1 MTRLKT
7 VLVSAVAG
15 IAMMLALS
23 QPPHDARAESP
34 PGVSEPAVDPCA
46 KLVAFIPPSTE
57 DFAKG
62 AAYSVF
68 AIVLLVELARYL
80 APALR
85 RRKGT
90 PLSDHARIAIVCI
103 AVGFGELCGFSGLAP
118 AAQPGAVGQAVAG
131 IVVAALAVLFNE
143 TIIAF
148 IRAQVRQRAGAGAVE
163 EDEEPAK

>member
-1 MTRLKT
+1 MPKLRSFFIP
-7 VLVSAVAG
+7 VLAG
-15 IAMMLALS
+15 IAAALALT
-23 QPPHDARAESP
+23 QPPQDAQAQA
-34 PGVSEPAVDPCA
+34 PAAVVDPCA
-46 KLVAFIPPSTE
+46 TLVAFVPPSVE

-103 AVGFGELCGFSGLAP
+103 AVAFGEVCGFSGVAP

-131 IVVAALAVLFNE
+131 IVVSALAVLFNE